1 MSLTQC
7 QSCKAVIASSARAC
21 PQCGARRGLGR
32 TLVWA
37 FLIVIAFGF
46 SAISLRDVPPG
57 PQESGAQQVAQEPA
71 SVPSKQ
77 DAVVAGELLQ
87 IAPDYAPDV
96 ARMLNHLMANYP
108 ACQQEIQPVTAAAV
122 KAPRNPANPDFTVV
136 CGKPKKVLVHFSWMD
151 AVNNQIPAQPAAPE
165 VVSRSQAANA
175 CEAAAK
181 QRAIRPS
188 SVDMSRAWSAAF
200 QDRPDGTAFYQT
212 TFTAENAFGAEDEF
226 QISCHFKGYSL
237 TDVSVRPA
245 G

>member
-7 QSCKAVIASSARAC
+7 QTCKAVIASSARAC
-21 PQCGARRGLGR
+21 PQCGSRRGLSR

-37 FLIVIAFGF
+37 FLIVIAIGF
-46 SAISLRDVPPG
+46 SAISLRGVPPEPREG
-57 PQESGAQQVAQEPA
+57 GAQQVVPEAA

-108 ACQQEIQPVTAAAV
+108 ACQQEIQPVTAVAV

-151 AVNNQIPAQPAAPE
+151 AVNKQIPAQPAAPD

-181 QRAIRPS
+181 EALSRPS
-188 SVDMSRAWSAAF
+188 TVNFSRAWSAAF
-200 QDRPDGTAFYQT
+200 QDRPDGTAVFQT
-212 TFTAENAFGAEDEF
+212 TFTADNDLGFESKFEITCLFTGHKMTSATF
-226 QISCHFKGYSL
+226 
-237 TDVSVRPA
+237 RPA